1 VVEPCAEPRD
11 FSVVPASPQMGASD
25 RGAGRKCRAL
35 GYIKG
40 WRLEVADLA
49 ERWVERPIAGPAEA
63 RRPLFERRLDVSE
76 SSIFGTYGLVPQTI
90 LERTARVLLSDEEL
104 YRFRVMKLGERV

>member
-1 VVEPCAEPRD
+1 
-11 FSVVPASPQMGASD
+11 MGASD

-35 GYIKG
+35 GHIKG
-40 WRLEVADLA
+40 WRLEETSRRLVVVLEVADLA

-63 RRPLFERRLDVSE
+63 RRPLFERRLDISK
-76 SSIFGTYGLVPQTI
+76 SSIFGAYGLVPQTI